1 MERGWLLNFTQQDKN
16 LGASLDRAARQAL
29 KRGDFEEAASLAERA
44 VSCFVQVRGREM
56 RYGDEVDCASS
67 SRLQVRR
74 RVNQNNQTA
83 R

>member
-29 KRGDFEEAASLAERA
+29 KRGDFEEAASLAKRA

-56 RYGDEVDCASS
+56 RYGDEGECASS
-67 SRLQVRR
+67 SWLQVRS
-74 RVNQNNQTA
+74 RVEPSMKNP
-83 R
+83 